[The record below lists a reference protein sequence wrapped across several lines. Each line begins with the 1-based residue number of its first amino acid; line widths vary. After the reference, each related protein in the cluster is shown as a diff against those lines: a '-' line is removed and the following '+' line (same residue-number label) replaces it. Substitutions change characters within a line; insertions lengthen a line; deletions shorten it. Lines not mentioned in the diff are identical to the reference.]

1 MLTITTPE
9 QMREAAALAVI
20 RIGLEIGVTGVPVV
34 MLAAVNAIRA
44 IPIAPQPAAVTV
56 KPLVW
61 RGSYGCLIAKGA
73 GVEYYAFTKGWNT
86 SLDGTTHPAE
96 SREDAKAACQ
106 AHHDALLRAELT
118 IHPADPLSDP
128 RVVAL
133 VEAATD
139 LLEIRA
145 VWTDPH
151 NDSDVKRA
159 RAALRA
165 IGGEA

>member
-1 MLTITTPE
+1 
-9 QMREAAALAVI
+9 MRGPYEV
-20 RIGLEIGVTGVPVV
+20 
-34 MLAAVNAIRA
+34 AI
-44 IPIAPQPAAVTV
+44 

-61 RGSYGCLIAKGA
+61 RGSYGCLLAKGV

-96 SREDAKAACQ
+96 SREDAVAACQ
-106 AHHDALLRAELT
+106 AHHDALIRDEL
-118 IHPADPLSDP
+118 IIQPADPLSDP

-133 VEAATD
+133 VQAAKD
-139 LLEIRA
+139 LADEVVEYGRINRLGDGEKKYNVRR
-145 VWTDPH
+145 V
-151 NDSDVKRA
+151 